1 MLAFTKKVL
10 KGVSFDV
17 YLFYKE
23 LEKAYKVL
31 LPHELTE
38 LTEWLLQ
45 YTQNKPQLRQCL
57 IKNH

>member
-38 LTEWLLQ
+38 LREWLLQ

-57 IKNH
+57 VKNH